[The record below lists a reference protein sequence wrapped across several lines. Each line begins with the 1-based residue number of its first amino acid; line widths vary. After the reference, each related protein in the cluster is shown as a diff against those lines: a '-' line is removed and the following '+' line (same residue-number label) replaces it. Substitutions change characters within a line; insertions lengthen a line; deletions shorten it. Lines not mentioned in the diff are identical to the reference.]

1 MKNVSL
7 FLAWRYLI
15 DSKKEKSI
23 STMVIICFLGIF
35 IGTFALSLIASIMN
49 GFETVT
55 HEKIKSI
62 NPQIIMHSNGQE
74 LNFEAIKKT
83 LNKEFPEIISCTPNS
98 TKQIIAQQDNQDEYN
113 LCMLKAIDPSSE
125 QSVCDLESKIINFE
139 TINNKNNNSRK
150 TNNLPKNTLAQI
162 ISENKVIIGS
172 GMAESLNVKVGD
184 KINLFF
190 SENKK
195 IRSKKIKLDQE
206 TVVIGGIFKTGIEEF
221 DSGLVI
227 STFELFNKIFP
238 ETGITQIS
246 VKLKPG
252 ISEEKIVKKLKNKFY
267 EFGINC
273 YSWKELYPALVEA
286 LKLEKYAMFLI
297 LALITIV
304 ASMNIISL
312 LFMQIIQ
319 KRGDIAILKAIGLSS
334 KKISQIFFYLG
345 MTISI
350 IGSIVGLIFSFIA
363 GWFLENYPFITLP
376 DAYYVT
382 YLPAKMEWQIF
393 VIVFIVVTLISF
405 LSTWIPTRKIKK
417 INISQVLRFES

>member
-1 MKNVSL
+1 MKNLPL

-15 DSKKEKSI
+15 GAKKEKSI

-74 LNFEAIKKT
+74 LNFAAIKKT
-83 LNKEFPEIISCTPNS
+83 LNKDFPEIEACTPNS
-98 TKQIIAQQDNQDEYN
+98 TKQLIAQKDDQNEYS
-113 LCMLKAIDPSSE
+113 LCMLRAIDPSSE
-125 QSVCDLESKIINFE
+125 QSVCDLESKIIN
-139 TINNKNNNSRK
+139 NNNSK
-150 TNNLPKNTLAQI
+150 ETNNSQKNTLAQI
-162 ISENKVIIGS
+162 TSENKVIIGS
-172 GMAESLNVKVGD
+172 SMAENLNVKVGD

-206 TVVIGGIFKTGIEEF
+206 TVTIGGIFKTGIEEF
-221 DSGLVI
+221 DIGLII

-238 ETGITQIS
+238 ETGVTQIS
-246 VKLKPG
+246 IKLKPG
-252 ISEEKIVKKLKNKFY
+252 ISEEKIIKNLRNKFY
-267 EFGINC
+267 KFGINF

-297 LALITIV
+297 LALITLV

-319 KRGDIAILKAIGLSS
+319 KRGDIAILKSMGLSGQ
-334 KKISQIFFYLG
+334 KISQIFFYLG
-345 MTISI
+345 MTVSI
-350 IGSIVGLIFSFIA
+350 VGSIVGLIFSFIA

-393 VIVFIVVTLISF
+393 AIVFVVVFLISF
-405 LSTWIPTRKIKK
+405 LSTWIPTRKTRK